1 MQIPKGGVA
10 FFDSGIGGLTVLD
23 ECKKRL
29 KGELF
34 YYYGDNA
41 HAPYGNL
48 PTEKIEALV
57 FSAFEKLSALRPKA
71 AVIGCNTATA
81 LCVEKLRQ
89 RFDFPIIGAEPAVL
103 TAANR
108 GGDVFVLTTKATF
121 ESERFQKL
129 CARARVHYPQSNL
142 RLFPCHQ
149 LAGVIEKNLFNE
161 RFDYT
166 PYLPAGK
173 PAAVVLGCTHYIYI
187 KKYIEDF
194 YRCKT
199 FDGNA
204 GIAARLC
211 AVLKDCPPPQTD
223 GVFFLGTQ
231 KNFNKKAFE
240 QMFVPQR
247 RFFG

>member
-48 PTEKIEALV
+48 PPEKIEELV

-89 RFDFPIIGAEPAVL
+89 RYDFPIIGAEPAVL
-103 TAANR
+103 AAVKQ
-108 GGDVFVLTTKATF
+108 GGEIFALTTKATF
-121 ESERFQKL
+121 ESERFRKL
-129 CARARVHYPQSNL
+129 CARARESYPQAHL
-142 RLFPCHQ
+142 RLFPCRR
-149 LAGVIEKNLFNE
+149 LAGVIEKNLFNSD
-161 RFDYT
+161 FDYT
-166 PYLPAGK
+166 PYLPEGQ

-187 KKYIEDF
+187 KKYIEEF

-231 KNFNKKAFE
+231 KQRNKNVFE
-240 QMFVPQR
+240 QMFARKTP
-247 RFFG
+247 FLG